1 MASPVLDEGAMSPCA
16 QIIGFNLQRINQGDV
31 QVVSIAGHMGSDEV
45 CRVDTELAHLLEQGH
60 RRAVLDLAT
69 LSSTTAMSLARLLV
83 YAQEFQRLGNQLKL
97 AGLSPLVH
105 HIAELEGFDK
115 KRDLQPDV
123 AAALKAMSQ
132 LSEVEA
138 DNPLEKK

>member
-1 MASPVLDEGAMSPCA
+1 MSPCA
-16 QIIGFNLQRINQGDV
+16 QIIGFTLQRINQGDV
-31 QVVSIAGHMGSDEV
+31 QVVSIAGRMGSDEV
-45 CRVDTELAHLLEQGH
+45 CRVDTKLAHLLEQGH

-83 YAQEFQRLGNQLKL
+83 YAQEFQRFGGQLKL
-97 AGLSPLVH
+97 AGLSPSVR

-123 AAALKAMSQ
+123 AAALEAFGQLEQTKAAS
-132 LSEVEA
+132 
-138 DNPLEKK
+138 PRTKK

>member
-1 MASPVLDEGAMSPCA
+1 MSPCA
-16 QIIGFNLQRINQGDV
+16 QIIGFTLQRINQGDV

-83 YAQEFQRLGNQLKL
+83 YAQEFQRFGGQLKL
-97 AGLSPLVH
+97 GGLSPSVR

-115 KRDLQPDV
+115 KKDLQPDV
-123 AAALKAMSQ
+123 AAALEAFGQLEQTKAAS
-132 LSEVEA
+132 
-138 DNPLEKK
+138 PRTKK